1 MDIRYINL
9 IFTHCSTNPLQPKQ
23 VKNWKAMNAKTQLSL
38 FGQVSELKISYNP
51 KTRPSDRP
59 SVSSSRQAWDI
70 FFKEWEEPAYFESF
84 KVMTLN
90 RANKVLGVALIS
102 RGGLAGTV
110 ADPKIILQYALLSN
124 ASSIILAHNHPSG
137 NMTPSEADIKLTR
150 KIKEAC
156 IALDIACL
164 DHVILCSEEKVLQLC
179 RRGYYVTYI
188 DICIYKEG
196 ETPLFYS
203 KNAKA
208 FNFPRLP
215 KKEKHLP

>member
-1 MDIRYINL
+1 
-9 IFTHCSTNPLQPKQ
+9 
-23 VKNWKAMNAKTQLSL
+23 MNSKIQLSL
-38 FGQVSELKISYNP
+38 FGQVSELKISYSP

-70 FFKEWEEPAYFESF
+70 FFKEWDEPAYFESF

-156 IALDIACL
+156 SALDIACL
-164 DHVILCSEEKVLQLC
+164 DHVILCSEEK
-179 RRGYYVTYI
+179 YYSFA
-188 DICIYKEG
+188 DEG
-196 ETPLFYS
+196 IM
-203 KNAKA
+203 
-208 FNFPRLP
+208 
-215 KKEKHLP
+215 

>member
-1 MDIRYINL
+1 M
-9 IFTHCSTNPLQPKQ
+9 NP
-23 VKNWKAMNAKTQLSL
+23 KTQLSL

-51 KTRPSDRP
+51 KTRPSNRP
-59 SVSSSRQAWDI
+59 LVSSSRQAWDI
-70 FFKEWEEPAYFESF
+70 FFKEWDEPAYFESF

-156 IALDIACL
+156 SALDIACL
-164 DHVILCSEEKVLQLC
+164 DHVILCSEEK
-179 RRGYYVTYI
+179 YYSFA
-188 DICIYKEG
+188 DEG
-196 ETPLFYS
+196 IM
-203 KNAKA
+203 
-208 FNFPRLP
+208 
-215 KKEKHLP
+215 